1 MKKPGQGM
9 VWILVTYFLQVGS
22 ASSLSQL
29 PILSLWDE
37 AINGPIHSLY
47 QSLHE
52 LTTWDNLTET
62 VHFTNNPMGIPY
74 TIYQC

>member
-1 MKKPGQGM
+1 MKKPGQGL

-29 PILSLWDE
+29 SILSLWDE
-37 AINGPIHSLY
+37 SINGPIRSLC

-52 LTTWDNLTET
+52 LTIWDNLRET
-62 VHFTNNPMGIPY
+62 PRGTPH
-74 TIYQC
+74 